1 MLSKIAFFL
10 SLNIACFTL
19 TQHAN
24 AAGNDGTNPPKDCA
38 PLNTIEDA
46 IKQAERK
53 TMLVGSSDTRGFRYT
68 QDSSIISSMDRV
80 IKFSG
85 VDEHGNIRE
94 MKKGRVCDYWRNNE
108 RVAIAALSANKSNI
122 KYINRNLIQNNES
135 VAIAALRADKS
146 HINYI
151 GDKLKN
157 KSTKVVKEIIC
168 KRIPMELDL
177 ENIIHITAATQC
189 IYDKGMGSYMHIIE
203 HAKNITPE
211 QKLALQLILIKYA
224 TDKNRLSVIK
234 KLGLPKQEYENLFN
248 HIDQK
253 TLFTIVKY
261 RASFFEFVAPE
272 KQTLPMAVRVIE
284 WDKNMYEHMSENLR
298 NNSIIKKMKNCH
310 EKWFWRF
317 WKREA
322 CFEEIKEDYTSQ

>member
-24 AAGNDGTNPPKDCA
+24 AAGNDGTDPPIEKCA
-38 PLNTIEDA
+38 PLVTIDKALKQANREYVLDGYSHGFEYKQNKDIIVSLEWVIEDSGEKEHA
-46 IKQAERK
+46 GGRSFIKEK
-53 TMLVGSSDTRGFRYT
+53 LTT
-68 QDSSIISSMDRV
+68 
-80 IKFSG
+80 
-85 VDEHGNIRE
+85 
-94 MKKGRVCDYWRNNE
+94 RVCDYWRNNE
-108 RVAIAALSANKSNI
+108 TVALAALSASKKNI
-122 KYINRNLIQNNES
+122 DFISDNLKENN
-135 VAIAALRADKS
+135 AR
-146 HINYI
+146 
-151 GDKLKN
+151 
-157 KSTKVVKEIIC
+157 VVEEIIR
-168 KRIPMELDL
+168 KQIPMELNL
-177 ENIIHITAATQC
+177 ENNIHITAATQR
-189 IYDKGMGSYMHIIE
+189 ISDKGMGSYMHTIK
-203 HAKNITPE
+203 HAKNITPK
-211 QKLALQLILIKYA
+211 QKFEFQLALIRHYSEADDIGAIVLDLSLSEEEYKY
-224 TDKNRLSVIK
+224 
-234 KLGLPKQEYENLFN
+234 LFN

-317 WKREA
+317 WKTEA
-322 CFEEIKEDYTSQ
+322 CFEEIKEDYTSQLTIIE